1 MAVPSCMWISDKFV
15 LYIIIFHFN
24 VMVCFVK
31 LTHLLLQNT
40 SKYKLI
46 VNNGSS
52 QLFLNDTHVKIG
64 YYKHVVKIHTQIY
77 ER

>member
-1 MAVPSCMWISDKFV
+1 MF
-15 LYIIIFHFN
+15 Y
-24 VMVCFVK
+24 FVK
-31 LTHLLLQNT
+31 LTHLFLQHTYNLNV
-40 SKYKLI
+40 SIDII

-52 QLFLNDTHVKIG
+52 QLFLNDNHVKIE